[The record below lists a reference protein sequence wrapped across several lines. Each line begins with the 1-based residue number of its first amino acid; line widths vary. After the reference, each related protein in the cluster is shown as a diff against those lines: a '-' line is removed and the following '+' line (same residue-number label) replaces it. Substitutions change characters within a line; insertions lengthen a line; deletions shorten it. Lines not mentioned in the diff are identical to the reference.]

1 MFTFILSPPYH
12 HIISFTFTLSPSH
25 PHYLM
30 LTMLMH
36 EGEPLQYLVG
46 YVPHSG
52 LREGLCSV
60 LYHLI
65 EVFLHV
71 LKDEV
76 EFVVLPHYLT

>member
-1 MFTFILSPPYH
+1 
-12 HIISFTFTLSPSH
+12 
-25 PHYLM
+25 M

-52 LREGLCSV
+52 LREGLRSV